1 MNVTF
6 LRLPIPIFYLLAVT
20 SDMSSKIINIAKAW
34 AKYDPNEKTS
44 SYVQNL
50 IEDTSSTSPP
60 TASVALKVLESLFP
74 TDGSRIGFGTA
85 GLRSA
90 MKPGPLGMNDLVI
103 IQATQGLAKYC
114 LHVAALS
121 KEEKKTNDNDKKL
134 IAIIGY
140 DHRSNDELNLS
151 SKSFALL
158 TKLVF
163 LQAGF
168 ECILLDGFVATPLVA
183 YATIKYKAAVG
194 IMITASH
201 NPKVDAGTIAIGP
214 MNLFYSIHT

>member
-1 MNVTF
+1 MNG
-6 LRLPIPIFYLLAVT
+6 LNL
-20 SDMSSKIINIAKAW
+20 SSIDVAKSW
-34 AKYDPNEKTS
+34 AQIDPNEKTS
-44 SYVQNL
+44 QYVLDL
-50 IEDTSSTSPP
+50 IQSSS
-60 TASVALKVLESLFP
+60 SSLESLFP

-114 LHVAALS
+114 LQVAADNNTEQEQEQKQKHNKSSTLLS
-121 KEEKKTNDNDKKL
+121 STKKKL
-134 IAIIGY
+134 IAVIGY
-140 DHRSNDELNLS
+140 DHRSNAQMNLS

-163 LQAGF
+163 LEAGF
-168 ECILLDGFVATPLVA
+168 ECILLDGFVPTPLVA
-183 YATIKYKAAVG
+183 YSTTKLQAAVG

-201 NPKVDAGTIAIGP
+201 NPKNDAGELHCISLNIV
-214 MNLFYSIHT
+214 NKSS

>member
-1 MNVTF
+1 MKEQSS
-6 LRLPIPIFYLLAVT
+6 IDLAK
-20 SDMSSKIINIAKAW
+20 SWSAM
-34 AKYDPNEKTS
+34 DPNEKTS
-44 SYVQNL
+44 SYINNL
-50 IEDTSSTSPP
+50 IQLSSTSSEE
-60 TASVALKVLESLFP
+60 TKTLESLFP

-114 LHVAALS
+114 IQYS
-121 KEEKKTNDNDKKL
+121 SEQEKDESNESTDKEKKM
-134 IAIIGY
+134 IAVIGY
-140 DHRSNDELNLS
+140 DHRSNAEMNLS

-163 LQAGF
+163 IEAGF
-168 ECILLDGFVATPLVA
+168 ECILLDGFVPTPLVA
-183 YATIKYKAAVG
+183 YATTELEASVG

-201 NPKVDAGTIAIGP
+201 NPKNDAGEC
-214 MNLFYSIHT
+214 LCS

>member
-1 MNVTF
+1 
-6 LRLPIPIFYLLAVT
+6 
-20 SDMSSKIINIAKAW
+20 MSTTVEKNTTTTTTIDVAKSW
-34 AKYDPNEKTS
+34 IEMDPNEKTS
-44 SYVQNL
+44 SYVQQL
-50 IEDTSSTSPP
+50 IQDVLNGDDGNDAKQAKAQST
-60 TASVALKVLESLFP
+60 LESLFP

-90 MKPGPLGMNDLVI
+90 MEPGPLGMNDLVI

-114 LHVAALS
+114 FQVQQQKDSSSSPSSS
-121 KEEKKTNDNDKKL
+121 KKKM
-134 IAIIGY
+134 IAVVGY
-140 DHRSNDELNLS
+140 DHRSKVEFNLS

-168 ECILLDGFVATPLVA
+168 DECILFDGFVPTPLVA
-183 YATIKYKAAVG
+183 YATKKCHAAVG

-201 NPKVDAGTIAIGP
+201 NPKNDAGELIRSDHIC
-214 MNLFYSIHT
+214 LS